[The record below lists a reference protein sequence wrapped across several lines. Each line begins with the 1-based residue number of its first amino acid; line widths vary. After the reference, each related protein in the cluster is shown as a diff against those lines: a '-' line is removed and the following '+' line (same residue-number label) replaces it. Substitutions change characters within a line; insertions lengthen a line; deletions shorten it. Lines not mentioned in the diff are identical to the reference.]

1 MIKQLEKL
9 FIKGKRD
16 NMKLDIKTLITIVT
30 FAATMGGFYYSTQL
44 RLDHLE
50 ENVASVEKQIKQL
63 KKQKRKTRVK

>member
-1 MIKQLEKL
+1 
-9 FIKGKRD
+9 
-16 NMKLDIKTLITIVT
+16 MKLDIKTLITIVT